1 MRFECRQTL
10 AHHLPST
17 PRAGVS
23 ARRRVRA
30 VSLLQ
35 VESVTTSYWRGER
48 KTEVLR
54 GASLVVEPGKLV
66 SVYGGRNSG
75 KTALLRIAGGF
86 ERPESGR
93 VTFAGVDLLR
103 IARSKLA
110 AIHRDE
116 IGWIDCAGPRSPE
129 LDVRTYLA
137 LPFYSDV
144 GPRAARRRAVEA
156 LEAVGIEG
164 CAHQPW
170 HELSDVTRVLCA
182 IAYAKARRRRL
193 LIADDPTAGLGI
205 LDREHVCGVLRGLA
219 ENDGLGVLMAV
230 PDMPSMLHAH
240 EVHLLARGRLL
251 APPDTDQPP
260 SRWAYQS

>member
-10 AHHLPST
+10 AHRLPST
-17 PRAGVS
+17 PRIGVS
-23 ARRRVRA
+23 ARRGVRA

-35 VESVTTSYWRGER
+35 VESVTTSYWRGELE
-48 KTEVLR
+48 TEVLR
-54 GASLVVEPGKLV
+54 GASLVVDPGKLV

-86 ERPESGR
+86 ERPKSGR
-93 VTFAGVDLLR
+93 VTFAGVDLL
-103 IARSKLA
+103 AATRSELA

-116 IGWIDCAGPRSPE
+116 IGWIDRSGPRSPE

-137 LPFYSDV
+137 LPFYGQV
-144 GPRAARRRAVEA
+144 GSRAAHRRAVEA
-156 LEAVGIEG
+156 LAAVGVAG
-164 CAHQPW
+164 YAHQTW
-170 HELSDVTRVLCA
+170 DELTDVARVLCA
-182 IAYAKARRRRL
+182 IAYARPRHRRL

-219 ENDGLGVLMAV
+219 ENDGAGVLMAV

-251 APPDTDQPP
+251 APPDSGQPA
-260 SRWAYQS
+260 SRRAYQS